1 MNLLL
6 EQFDFVIITSKK
18 ISAPH
23 IQNAINYLIINK
35 NTNFWYLITVIT
47 VPYQCVGCYWCGLIA
62 MCDHDVAIKNIMVS
76 LKCYVQ
82 TEHLAPLFSTQKN
95 DQNHFEMFIYHY
107 PDIRCTNLLFE
118 WVSEW
123 RKEYKI
129 WVIYL

>member
-1 MNLLL
+1 MLVKTVGVRDNNF
-6 EQFDFVIITSKK
+6 QKK

-35 NTNFWYLITVIT
+35 NTNFRYLITVIA

-62 MCDHDVAIKNIMVS
+62 MCDHGVAINNIMVS

-123 RKEYKI
+123 RKEYKL

>member
-1 MNLLL
+1 MLVKTVGVRDNNF
-6 EQFDFVIITSKK
+6 QKK

-35 NTNFWYLITVIT
+35 NTNFRYLITVIA

-62 MCDHDVAIKNIMVS
+62 MCDHGVAINNIMVS